1 MVYRKSHLDCTENN
15 CQSYCAYIR
24 VQKKWIKAGEYNL
37 KCKSF
42 TPVDDV
48 KRYDEIRGIV
58 FKKTVEQKLVYL
70 EKMLG
75 IKHKV

>member
-1 MVYRKSHLDCTENN
+1 MVYRKSHLDCNNNN

-24 VQKKWIKAGEYNL
+24 VQKKWIKAGEYNS
-37 KCKSF
+37 KCKTF
-42 TPVDDV
+42 TPAEDV
-48 KRYDEIRGIV
+48 KTYDEIRGMA
-58 FKKTVEQKLVYL
+58 FKKTVGEKLAYL